1 MLELTPPLTA
11 LPRSR
16 IEGQMDVAARH
27 LWPKAPVMLGMCG
40 EEPRVRLMSMPR
52 LRAPSLRGGVSGW
65 EAGVGIIVV
74 NSVGQMVPVESR
86 AMQVSVRSWR
96 EEAMIRAVREVTV
109 RGGLSWC
116 WAIHEVDWPTRVSL
130 RVRMFGSL
138 RRGRTGKLGV
148 GV

>member
-52 LRAPSLRGGVSGW
+52 LRAPSLRGGG
-65 EAGVGIIVV
+65 
-74 NSVGQMVPVESR
+74 
-86 AMQVSVRSWR
+86 
-96 EEAMIRAVREVTV
+96 
-109 RGGLSWC
+109 
-116 WAIHEVDWPTRVSL
+116 
-130 RVRMFGSL
+130 VRMGGRSRDYSSELSGADGAGGVKGNAGECKELAGGGHDSSCEGSDSA
-138 RRGRTGKLGV
+138 RGFVVVLGYP
-148 GV
+148 